1 VDKGPARERCIPS
14 SLGWSGC
21 LPDHVRAD
29 RGRAV
34 RGLLAVL
41 ALAPNRV
48 VGVAEIIDTLWGD
61 DPPTTARTI
70 VHGNVSHLRCVLR
83 SSQGDGGAT
92 QILTTPPG
100 YQLRVDPQQI
110 DVHLAC
116 TLMDKAAGVEGERR
130 AELLADAYAL
140 WKGRPLAGV
149 PECLT
154 APELEELRLAV
165 HGTRVDADLP
175 TAATPG

>member
-1 VDKGPARERCIPS
+1 
-14 SLGWSGC
+14 
-21 LPDHVRAD
+21 
-29 RGRAV
+29 
-34 RGLLAVL
+34 
-41 ALAPNRV
+41 
-48 VGVAEIIDTLWGD
+48 
-61 DPPTTARTI
+61 
-70 VHGNVSHLRCVLR
+70 LR

-165 HGTRVDADLP
+165 HGTRVDADLAIGRHTGLSP
-175 TAATPG
+175 IVRVNPLPERTTGQLMRALYYAGPPRRRARSCTNGCLAKWSTPWASIRALSCAACTEGCSTTSFRR